1 MSLLLPCY
9 CRCCCGGG
17 TSPAYWSGL
26 RTVKQNHGCACGG
39 ELGTQLCFLLEWCLN
54 CIIGLGLEATVGQP
68 SLTLHHLRHCTVI
81 WDCGFIHR
89 NIHVDSPY
97 EINRASDE
105 LHYTYLDTFGR
116 PVIVAHKSNLV
127 EQHIQDIVVSVASVC
142 GLPEQLCPLQT
153 HQLPEERSS
162 LL

>member
-1 MSLLLPCY
+1 M
-9 CRCCCGGG
+9 
-17 TSPAYWSGL
+17 GL
-26 RTVKQNHGCACGG
+26 SAFT
-39 ELGTQLCFLLEWCLN
+39 
-54 CIIGLGLEATVGQP
+54 
-68 SLTLHHLRHCTVI
+68 
-81 WDCGFIHR
+81 HR

-127 EQHIQDIVVSVASVC
+127 EQHIQDIVVSVAS
-142 GLPEQLCPLQT
+142 EQLC
-153 HQLPEERSS
+153 

>member
-1 MSLLLPCY
+1 M
-9 CRCCCGGG
+9 
-17 TSPAYWSGL
+17 
-26 RTVKQNHGCACGG
+26 
-39 ELGTQLCFLLEWCLN
+39 
-54 CIIGLGLEATVGQP
+54 
-68 SLTLHHLRHCTVI
+68 
-81 WDCGFIHR
+81 
-89 NIHVDSPY
+89 DSPY

>member
-1 MSLLLPCY
+1 MLPF
-9 CRCCCGGG
+9 RLVFKLHNLPFARGHGWPADSEV
-17 TSPAYWSGL
+17 TSSQTLYSHMGL
-26 RTVKQNHGCACGG
+26 
-39 ELGTQLCFLLEWCLN
+39 
-54 CIIGLGLEATVGQP
+54 
-68 SLTLHHLRHCTVI
+68 S
-81 WDCGFIHR
+81 DFIHR

-127 EQHIQDIVVSVASVC
+127 EQHIQDIVVSVASVH
-142 GLPEQLCPLQT
+142 GLPEQLC
-153 HQLPEERSS
+153 